1 VYNDED
7 KKDKLEHEKLTN
19 LVNDQRNEIE
29 ELKKEIE
36 ILMRKPNRSPLLKRV
51 KKLNTVTTMMT
62 LSGHPIRRVPLP
74 PKENRLNSILNRN
87 KMQKMEQ
94 DKLNEIMAEIDH
106 PMTEVNT
113 EPFEISTIS
122 DDKNRPLN
130 TNQSIKI
137 NGNNEAAVTP
147 NIEVQ
152 SAKTKDMNNSA
163 PPTELDTDK
172 NSLIDSSKPEDLP
185 EGSVA
190 TTDLLNEQQQSILPE
205 LENNT
210 EDIPIEANP
219 ITEDKL
225 NDVPTENELDDVP
238 TEQKPDDKPTEQKP
252 DDEPT
257 EQKPNDEPTEQ
268 KPDDEP
274 TEQKPDDEPT
284 EQKSNDVPTEQ
295 KPDDEPTDVPAK
307 NEHESNDVPTEN
319 EPASTIEEV
328 TEINTST
335 SNNEN
340 TDSNMNPQIS
350 EAEPQV
356 KPEDSTAINE
366 PTTNEISAEET
377 PKTSETEVE
386 KNEPTEIEAAQKST
400 EVNESNNE
408 TSLENNE
415 KEQNEEQII
424 NE

>member
-1 VYNDED
+1 
-7 KKDKLEHEKLTN
+7 
-19 LVNDQRNEIE
+19 
-29 ELKKEIE
+29 
-36 ILMRKPNRSPLLKRV
+36 MRKPNRSPLLKRV

-185 EGSVA
+185 EGSIA

-268 KPDDEP
+268 KPNDEPTEQKPNDEP

-356 KPEDSTAINE
+356 KPEDSTAINK